1 MKRFNDIVQW
11 LTIIGFLMVISAIPF
26 GWSAYQRIG
35 CYILGIGYL
44 VYVFSSCF
52 WKSWRWDPN
61 KWIYVIMLAL
71 WAILPIRQ
79 LFDDMPP
86 TPYYLHNLHIQEW
99 FLYMGIGGIIG
110 FPDKLRLWHVSATMI
125 LTSLFVIA
133 YCLFLFCFTGEYSDT
148 TPLFRFNYLRL
159 MHVNTHMVVNL
170 YFNMALILGFC
181 TMRCWRQWWQKSLWI
196 IAMVVIFASV
206 LLSDG
211 RIGMLTSLII
221 VIASVIYYIAN
232 KNIRWAVAIGICM
245 ALIAGIVGVIT
256 PSIRKIDLDS
266 EPRVVAWDFSV
277 RMAEE
282 KPICGYGLSTL
293 SEEYV
298 QRAYQDSAM
307 YFGFVEKA
315 IHPVP
320 AFTMQGM
327 TMDTHHPHNAFL
339 MYWLAYGIVG
349 VLLLL
354 ALFVLAAML
363 PVEKKSRF
371 FLYLFL
377 LALFLQ
383 ALTEPIGYHFRPQF
397 IAMMLFVW
405 EKTNPSLSQSRTE
418 CA

>member
-52 WKSWRWDPN
+52 WKSWRWDSS

-86 TPYYLHNLHIQEW
+86 TLYYLHNLHIQEW
-99 FLYMGIGGIIG
+99 FLYMGIAGIIG

-196 IAMVVIFASV
+196 IAMAVIFACV
-206 LLSDG
+206 MLSDG
-211 RIGMLTSLII
+211 RIGVPTALIT
-221 VIASVIYYIAN
+221 VTVSAIYYIAQ
-232 KNIRWAVAIGICM
+232 KNSRWAVGIGCCLVVM
-245 ALIAGIVGVIT
+245 AVVAGAFS
-256 PSIRKIDLDS
+256 PSVKKKDLSS
-266 EPRVVAWDFSV
+266 EPRFVVWDYSI

-282 KPICGYGLSTL
+282 KPVYGYGLSTL
-293 SEEYV
+293 SNEYV
-298 QRAYQDSAM
+298 ERAYQDSAM
-307 YFGFVEKA
+307 YHGFVEKA
-315 IHPVP
+315 ILPVP
-320 AFTMQGM
+320 IFAVQGKTMN
-327 TMDTHHPHNAFL
+327 THHPHNAFL
-339 MYWLAYGIVG
+339 MYWLAYGIAG
-349 VLLLL
+349 VLLFL
-354 ALFVLAAML
+354 ALFVFAAML
-363 PVEKKSRF
+363 PVEKKNRI

-383 ALTEPIGYHFRPQF
+383 ALTEPIGDHFRPQF

-405 EKTNPSLSQSRTE
+405 EKTNPYLSQSRTE